1 MLYGMRL
8 EFPTCRP
15 LAQALAAEQTTKKRA
30 RKEARAVPDTLP
42 PLPDTAA
49 EGARKIS
56 TAIEKNR
63 GLTPHRA
70 KAGKNPRKKNRTK
83 FEKAQVR
90 NRLSIAASAAIGGP
104 FSAQR

>member
-1 MLYGMRL
+1 M
-8 EFPTCRP
+8 
-15 LAQALAAEQTTKKRA
+15 
-30 RKEARAVPDTLP
+30 PDTLP
-42 PLPDTAA
+42 PLPVPAA
-49 EGARKIS
+49 EGARRIS

-90 NRLSIAASAAIGGP
+90 IFLYVSASAAMIRTALHAELSFATCWRLLRPCLG
-104 FSAQR
+104 RL

>member
-1 MLYGMRL
+1 
-8 EFPTCRP
+8 
-15 LAQALAAEQTTKKRA
+15 
-30 RKEARAVPDTLP
+30 VPDTLP
-42 PLPDTAA
+42 PLPDPAA

-90 NRLSIAASAAIGGP
+90 SCWLS
-104 FSAQR
+104 